1 MGPLAPLVRKS
12 VLTENS
18 VPETE
23 NVKAT
28 EQEKA
33 TEHVNV
39 TKDILE
45 NTVMDVKKSDTFKR
59 NPIFWSKMSLN
70 VNLVIGPVL
79 TNVLE
84 LVQISVLGA
93 KKVTVCIQSWAVLIS
108 TSVQPAAARSMEPN
122 PERHRRRVARAN
134 FVSILMEIINARN
147 VISRV
152 QLAMVTVPTPV
163 MSALMDILKIRTMF
177 ASLRK
182 QLVKL
187 LT

>member
-33 TEHVNV
+33 TEHANV
-39 TKDILE
+39 TRDTLE

-59 NPIFWSKMSLN
+59 NPIFWSKKSLN
-70 VNLVIGPVL
+70 VSLVIGPVL

-108 TSVQPAAARSMEPN
+108 TSVQPTARSMEPN
-122 PERHRRRVARAN
+122 PELHRRVARVN

-152 QLAMVTVPTPV
+152 QLAMVTVQTPV
-163 MSALMDILKIRTMF
+163 TSALKDILKPGQCLHHRE
-177 ASLRK
+177 SSW
-182 QLVKL
+182 
-187 LT
+187 

>member
-1 MGPLAPLVRKS
+1 MGPLAPLVLKS

-33 TEHVNV
+33 TERVNV
-39 TKDILE
+39 TRDTLE
-45 NTVMDVKKSDTFKR
+45 NTVMDVKRSDIFKR

-84 LVQISVLGA
+84 LVQTSVLGA
-93 KKVTVCIQSWAVLIS
+93 KKVTVCIQSWAVLTL
-108 TSVQPAAARSMEPN
+108 TSVQRARMEPN
-122 PERHRRRVARAN
+122 PERRRVARKN
-134 FVSILMEIINARN
+134 FVSTLMEIINARN

-152 QLAMVTVPTPV
+152 QLAMVTVLTPV
-163 MSALMDILKIRTMF
+163 TNALKDILKIRTIF

>member
-33 TEHVNV
+33 TEHANV
-39 TKDILE
+39 TRDTLE
-45 NTVMDVKKSDTFKR
+45 NTVMDVKRSDIFQR

-108 TSVQPAAARSMEPN
+108 TSVQPTARSMEPN

-152 QLAMVTVPTPV
+152 QLAMVTVQTPV
-163 MSALMDILKIRTMF
+163 TSALKDILKTRTMF
-177 ASLRK
+177 ASQRK